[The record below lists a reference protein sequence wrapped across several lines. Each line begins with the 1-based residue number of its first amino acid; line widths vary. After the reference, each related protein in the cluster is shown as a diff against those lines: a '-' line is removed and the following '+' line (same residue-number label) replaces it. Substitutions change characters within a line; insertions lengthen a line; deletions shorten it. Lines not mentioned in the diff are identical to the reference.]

1 MAAGGGHANTLKV
14 LLDGGGDLK
23 SRDPK
28 GNAPLFLG
36 AASGSLECVNE
47 LIERGA
53 PVNDTNNAR
62 QTPLMKAAEAGH
74 APIVKRLV
82 KKGRL
87 CTQTLLPP
95 LFPFHLKC
103 WITNNDWC
111 THTGAKV
118 NVKDTNGQTP
128 LHCAS
133 SSGSLECVTFLISQ
147 VGVATYALGGVGW
160 LTLFTEGS

>member
-82 KKGRL
+82 KKGTL
-87 CTQTLLPP
+87 CTQILLLP
-95 LFPFHLKC
+95 FPFPYC
-103 WITNNDWC
+103 QYWIY
-111 THTGAKV
+111 
-118 NVKDTNGQTP
+118 Q
-128 LHCAS
+128 
-133 SSGSLECVTFLISQ
+133 Q
-147 VGVATYALGGVGW
+147 
-160 LTLFTEGS
+160 